1 MRSQIQWPGVFII
14 LSWCFAYN
22 SDYITRA
29 GIVKIEPVIDGHIIN
44 DPAWESLPGIT
55 AFTQKSPDEGE
66 AVTEQTIVKVMFSA
80 DILYIAAICYD
91 SNPEKI
97 VITDKRRDA
106 PLNNTDSFMFILD
119 TFQDQQNGYV
129 FGTNAG
135 GIEYDAQV
143 SKGGEGM
150 SISTRRQSVGT
161 GDAFNINWDAV
172 WEVKTNIGDYGWSAE
187 FAIPFNTLRYSA
199 ENEQEWGINF
209 QRVIAHK
216 QEQVFWAP
224 IPRQYSLNRL
234 MNAGTITGIKVP
246 NNRTFKVMPYGL
258 GSKNNVVSETDY
270 SSTASD
276 FGLDAKFGVT
286 SSLTLDLT
294 YNTDFAQVEADE
306 QQINLDRFSLFFP
319 EKRGF
324 FLENAGLFSVGEN
337 TFSGPDIEM
346 FFSRRIGIGPDGE
359 PLPILG
365 GGRLTGTAGG
375 FRIGALTMQT
385 KAVNNVTDGDNYSV
399 FRIKKE
405 LPNRT
410 AYGIMMTNKTRLGTD
425 GNSNNSYSID
435 GTLGIGETIQL
446 IGFAAKS
453 DLDQEIQDDDTG
465 TYAYLLEANR
475 NTKTLTTQLRYTE
488 VGENFNP
495 ELGYIKRQ
503 GYRKVLFR
511 ILNRTRPKDRFGL
524 LEIRPHITY
533 WGYWKLNGFLETA
546 RLHVDNHWEFR
557 NGYRIDT
564 AINFLNEGVADTF
577 EIANGVII
585 PKGHYDHKEI
595 HIRTNTNL
603 TKPFNIIMVN
613 KIGGFFGGNR
623 QNADVTV
630 GYRFGDRF
638 TSAIISK
645 YNDVRLP
652 NGNFITHLIKARLTY
667 TFSPKLY
674 IQSLIQYNNQSDEW
688 SMNWRFIWQQSAATG
703 LYLVYNQTQDYDGIP
718 IDYKTTSIVLKYS
731 YLFDAFK

>member
-1 MRSQIQWPGVFII
+1 MNTRIQWLVI
-14 LSWCFAYN
+14 LIFQTLCFAYN
-22 SDYITRA
+22 PDYVITA
-29 GIVKIEPVIDGHIIN
+29 DAAIIEPIIDGHIIN
-44 DPAWESLPGIT
+44 DPAWQSLPEVNTFI
-55 AFTQKSPDEGE
+55 QKSPDEGE
-66 AVTEQTIVKVMFSA
+66 AVTEKTVVKVMYSTEV
-80 DILYIAAICYD
+80 LYIAAVCYD
-91 SNPEKI
+91 DSPEKI
-97 VITDKRRDA
+97 VIVDTRRDA

-161 GDAFNINWDAV
+161 GDAYNINWDAV
-172 WEVKTNIGDYGWSAE
+172 WKVQTNIGDYGWSAE
-187 FAIPFNTLRYSA
+187 FAIPFKTLRYA
-199 ENEQEWGINF
+199 KENEQEWGINF

-216 QEQVFWAP
+216 HEQVFWAP

-246 NNRTFKVMPYGL
+246 NVRTLKIMPYTL
-258 GSKNNVVSETDY
+258 GSKNSVYSETEY

-286 SSLTLDLT
+286 SSLILDLT

-324 FLENAGLFSVGEN
+324 FLENAGLFSIGEN

-346 FFSRRIGIGPDGE
+346 FFSRRIGISPNGE
-359 PLPILG
+359 PLPIVG

-375 FRIGALTMQT
+375 FRIGALNMQT

-399 FRIKKE
+399 LRIKKE

-410 AYGIMMTNKTRLGTD
+410 SYGVIMTNRTGLGTD
-425 GNSNNSYSID
+425 GNLNNSYAID
-435 GTLGIGETIQL
+435 ASLGVGEAIQF

-453 DLDQEIQDDDTG
+453 DPDQDIQNGDTG
-465 TYAYLLEANR
+465 TYAYLLESNR
-475 NTKTLTTQLRYTE
+475 NTKTLTTQLRFTE
-488 VGENFNP
+488 VGDNFNP
-495 ELGYIKRQ
+495 EIGYVKRQ
-503 GYRKVLFR
+503 GYRKILFR
-511 ILNRTRPKDRFGL
+511 ILNRTRPKDTFGL
-524 LEIRPHITY
+524 LEIRPHISF
-533 WGYWKLNGFLETA
+533 WGYWKLDGFLETA

-564 AINFLNEGVADTF
+564 AINFLNEGVVDTF
-577 EIANGVII
+577 EIAAGVMV
-585 PKGHYDHKEI
+585 PSGRYDHKEI
-595 HIRTNTNL
+595 QIRSNTNL

-613 KIGGFFGGNR
+613 KIGGFFGGYR
-623 QNADVTV
+623 QNVDLTI
-630 GYRFGDRF
+630 GNRFGNRF
-638 TSAIISK
+638 TSEIISK
-645 YNDVRLP
+645 YNDVHLP
-652 NGNFITHLIKARLTY
+652 AGNFITHLIRTRLTY
-667 TFSPKLY
+667 AFSPKIY
-674 IQSLIQYNNQSDEW
+674 IQFLIQYNNQSDEW
-688 SMNWRFIWQQSAATG
+688 SINSRFIWQKSAATG
-703 LYLVYNQTQDYDGIP
+703 LYLVFNQTQDYDGIP
-718 IDYKTTSIVLKYS
+718 IDYKTTSMVFKYS
-731 YLFDAFK
+731 YLFDVYK